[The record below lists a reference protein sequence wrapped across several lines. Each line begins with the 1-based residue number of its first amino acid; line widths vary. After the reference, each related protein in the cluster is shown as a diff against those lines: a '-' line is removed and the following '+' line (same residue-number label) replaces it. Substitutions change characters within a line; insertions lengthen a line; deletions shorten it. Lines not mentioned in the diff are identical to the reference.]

1 MKRRYAAI
9 VLGLTLT
16 FTSASF
22 AYAAAD
28 TAAETA
34 DSTAEKAEEAAQE
47 KVYGEVT
54 ETGDDSITVN
64 TGTLK
69 EEAKPAEGEKAASET
84 ENAEA
89 EAADTETA
97 ETDTT
102 EAETADTES
111 TEAEAADPAE
121 AADTEKP
128 EEILSMLDLTGESQT
143 IKVTEETTYEKQ
155 IVPEKPAEAE
165 KAAEME
171 AADPAEAEAADPA
184 EAEAADAAEAEAV
197 EGAEAE
203 KIQAEVPEMETESI
217 ALADIQVG
225 DIVKITFD
233 QDGNAATVV
242 VLESKADAP
251 DKEEKSQET
260 EAKDTASTE
269 TSDDSAQT
277 AEEEK

>member
-47 KVYGEVT
+47 EVYGEVT

-84 ENAEA
+84 ET
-89 EAADTETA
+89 ADTDTADTDTA
-97 ETDTT
+97 E
-102 EAETADTES
+102 TES

-128 EEILSMLDLTGESQT
+128 EEIPSMLDLTGESQT
-143 IKVTEETTYEKQ
+143 IKVKEETTYKKQ
-155 IVPEKPAEAE
+155 IAPEKP
-165 KAAEME
+165 
-171 AADPAEAEAADPA
+171 
-184 EAEAADAAEAEAV
+184 
-197 EGAEAE
+197 AEAE

-242 VLESKADAP
+242 VLESKVDAP

-260 EAKDTASTE
+260 EAKNTDSTE
-269 TSDDSAQT
+269 TSDDSAQA

>member
-47 KVYGEVT
+47 EVYGEVT

-84 ENAEA
+84 E
-89 EAADTETA
+89 TA
-97 ETDTT
+97 E
-102 EAETADTES
+102 
-111 TEAEAADPAE
+111 AE

-128 EEILSMLDLTGESQT
+128 EEIPSMLDLTGESQT

-155 IVPEKPAEAE
+155 IAPEKPAEAE
-165 KAAEME
+165 GE
-171 AADPAEAEAADPA
+171 EAEAADT
-184 EAEAADAAEAEAV
+184 AEAEAV

-242 VLESKADAP
+242 VLESKVDAP

-260 EAKDTASTE
+260 EAKNTDSTE

>member
-47 KVYGEVT
+47 EVYGEVT

-84 ENAEA
+84 E
-89 EAADTETA
+89 
-97 ETDTT
+97 
-102 EAETADTES
+102 TADTES

-128 EEILSMLDLTGESQT
+128 EEIPSMLDLTGESQT
-143 IKVTEETTYEKQ
+143 IKVKEETTYEKQ
-155 IVPEKPAEAE
+155 IAPEKP
-165 KAAEME
+165 
-171 AADPAEAEAADPA
+171 
-184 EAEAADAAEAEAV
+184 
-197 EGAEAE
+197 AEAE

-242 VLESKADAP
+242 VLESKVDAP

-260 EAKDTASTE
+260 EAKNTDSTE
-269 TSDDSAQT
+269 TSDDSAQA

>member
-47 KVYGEVT
+47 EVYGEVT

-84 ENAEA
+84 ET
-89 EAADTETA
+89 ADTDTA
-97 ETDTT
+97 E
-102 EAETADTES
+102 TES

-128 EEILSMLDLTGESQT
+128 EEIPSMLDLTGESQT
-143 IKVTEETTYEKQ
+143 IKVKEETTYEKQ
-155 IVPEKPAEAE
+155 IAPEKP
-165 KAAEME
+165 
-171 AADPAEAEAADPA
+171 
-184 EAEAADAAEAEAV
+184 
-197 EGAEAE
+197 AEAE

-242 VLESKADAP
+242 VLESKVDAP

-260 EAKDTASTE
+260 EAKNTDSTE
-269 TSDDSAQT
+269 TSDDSAQA

>member
-16 FTSASF
+16 LTSASF

-47 KVYGEVT
+47 EVYGEVT

-84 ENAEA
+84 ETAEA
-89 EAADTETA
+89 EAAAADTDTA
-97 ETDTT
+97 E
-102 EAETADTES
+102 TES

-121 AADTEKP
+121 AADIEKP
-128 EEILSMLDLTGESQT
+128 EEIPSMLDLTGESQT

-155 IVPEKPAEAE
+155 IAPEKPAEAE
-165 KAAEME
+165 GE
-171 AADPAEAEAADPA
+171 EAEAADT
-184 EAEAADAAEAEAV
+184 AEAEAV

-233 QDGNAATVV
+233 QDGNVATVV
-242 VLESKADAP
+242 VLESKIDAP

-260 EAKDTASTE
+260 EAKNTDSTE
-269 TSDDSAQT
+269 TSDDSAQA

>member
-22 AYAAAD
+22 AYAAA
-28 TAAETA
+28 ETA

-47 KVYGEVT
+47 EVYGEVT

-84 ENAEA
+84 ET
-89 EAADTETA
+89 ADTDTA
-97 ETDTT
+97 ET
-102 EAETADTES
+102 
-111 TEAEAADPAE
+111 EAADPAE

-128 EEILSMLDLTGESQT
+128 EEIPSMLDLTGESQT

-155 IVPEKPAEAE
+155 IAPEKP
-165 KAAEME
+165 
-171 AADPAEAEAADPA
+171 
-184 EAEAADAAEAEAV
+184 
-197 EGAEAE
+197 AEAE

-260 EAKDTASTE
+260 EAKDTDSTE

>member
-47 KVYGEVT
+47 EVYGEVT

-84 ENAEA
+84 ET
-89 EAADTETA
+89 ADTDTA
-97 ETDTT
+97 ET
-102 EAETADTES
+102 
-111 TEAEAADPAE
+111 EAADPAE

-128 EEILSMLDLTGESQT
+128 EEIPPMLDLTGESQT
-143 IKVTEETTYEKQ
+143 IKVKEETTYEKQ
-155 IVPEKPAEAE
+155 IAPEKP
-165 KAAEME
+165 
-171 AADPAEAEAADPA
+171 
-184 EAEAADAAEAEAV
+184 
-197 EGAEAE
+197 AEAE

-242 VLESKADAP
+242 VLESKVDAP

-260 EAKDTASTE
+260 EAKNTDSTE
-269 TSDDSAQT
+269 TSDDSAQA

>member
-47 KVYGEVT
+47 EVYGEVT

-171 AADPAEAEAADPA
+171 AADPAEAEAADT
-184 EAEAADAAEAEAV
+184 AEAEAV

-260 EAKDTASTE
+260 EAKNTDSTE

>member
-1 MKRRYAAI
+1 MVCKNKAANTANRKEWIIMKRRYAAI

-22 AYAAAD
+22 AYAAA
-28 TAAETA
+28 ETA

-47 KVYGEVT
+47 EVYGEVT

-89 EAADTETA
+89 EADDTDTAETETA
-97 ETDTT
+97 ET
-102 EAETADTES
+102 ETAESETAESETAETES

-128 EEILSMLDLTGESQT
+128 EEIPSMLDLTGESQT

-155 IVPEKPAEAE
+155 IAPEKPAEA
-165 KAAEME
+165 
-171 AADPAEAEAADPA
+171 D
-184 EAEAADAAEAEAV
+184 V
-197 EGAEAE
+197 
-203 KIQAEVPEMETESI
+203 
-217 ALADIQVG
+217 
-225 DIVKITFD
+225 
-233 QDGNAATVV
+233 
-242 VLESKADAP
+242 
-251 DKEEKSQET
+251 
-260 EAKDTASTE
+260 DTW
-269 TSDDSAQT
+269 
-277 AEEEK
+277 

>member
-28 TAAETA
+28 TAAGTA

-47 KVYGEVT
+47 EVYGEVT

-84 ENAEA
+84 ET
-89 EAADTETA
+89 ADTDTA
-97 ETDTT
+97 E
-102 EAETADTES
+102 TES

-128 EEILSMLDLTGESQT
+128 EEIPSMLDLTGESQT
-143 IKVTEETTYEKQ
+143 IKVKEETTYKKQ
-155 IVPEKPAEAE
+155 IAPEKP
-165 KAAEME
+165 
-171 AADPAEAEAADPA
+171 
-184 EAEAADAAEAEAV
+184 
-197 EGAEAE
+197 AEAE

-242 VLESKADAP
+242 VLESKVDAP

-260 EAKDTASTE
+260 EAKNTDSTE
-269 TSDDSAQT
+269 TSDDSAQA

>member
-47 KVYGEVT
+47 EVYGEVT

-84 ENAEA
+84 ET
-89 EAADTETA
+89 ADTDTA
-97 ETDTT
+97 E
-102 EAETADTES
+102 TES

-128 EEILSMLDLTGESQT
+128 EEIPSMLDLTGESQT
-143 IKVTEETTYEKQ
+143 IKVKEETTYKKQ
-155 IVPEKPAEAE
+155 IAPEKL
-165 KAAEME
+165 
-171 AADPAEAEAADPA
+171 
-184 EAEAADAAEAEAV
+184 
-197 EGAEAE
+197 AEAE

-242 VLESKADAP
+242 VLESKVDAP

-260 EAKDTASTE
+260 EAKNTDSTE
-269 TSDDSAQT
+269 TSDDSAQA

>member
-47 KVYGEVT
+47 EVYGEVT

-84 ENAEA
+84 ET
-89 EAADTETA
+89 ADTDTA
-97 ETDTT
+97 E
-102 EAETADTES
+102 TES

-128 EEILSMLDLTGESQT
+128 EEIPSMLDLTGESQT

-155 IVPEKPAEAE
+155 IAPEKP
-165 KAAEME
+165 
-171 AADPAEAEAADPA
+171 
-184 EAEAADAAEAEAV
+184 
-197 EGAEAE
+197 AEAE

-260 EAKDTASTE
+260 EAKDTDSTE

>member
-28 TAAETA
+28 TAADTAAETA

-47 KVYGEVT
+47 EVYGEVT

-84 ENAEA
+84 ET
-89 EAADTETA
+89 ADTDTA
-97 ETDTT
+97 E
-102 EAETADTES
+102 TES

-128 EEILSMLDLTGESQT
+128 EEIPSMLDLTGESQT

-155 IVPEKPAEAE
+155 IAPEKP
-165 KAAEME
+165 
-171 AADPAEAEAADPA
+171 
-184 EAEAADAAEAEAV
+184 
-197 EGAEAE
+197 AEAE

-242 VLESKADAP
+242 VLEPKVDAP

-260 EAKDTASTE
+260 EAKNTDSTE

>member
-47 KVYGEVT
+47 EVYGEVT

-84 ENAEA
+84 ET
-89 EAADTETA
+89 ADTDTA
-97 ETDTT
+97 ET
-102 EAETADTES
+102 
-111 TEAEAADPAE
+111 EAADPAE

-128 EEILSMLDLTGESQT
+128 EEIPSMLDLTGESQT
-143 IKVTEETTYEKQ
+143 IKVKEETTYEKQ
-155 IVPEKPAEAE
+155 IAPEKP
-165 KAAEME
+165 
-171 AADPAEAEAADPA
+171 
-184 EAEAADAAEAEAV
+184 
-197 EGAEAE
+197 AEAE

-242 VLESKADAP
+242 VLESKVDAP

-260 EAKDTASTE
+260 EAKNTDSTE
-269 TSDDSAQT
+269 TSDDSAQA

>member
-47 KVYGEVT
+47 EVYGEVT

-84 ENAEA
+84 E
-89 EAADTETA
+89 
-97 ETDTT
+97 
-102 EAETADTES
+102 TADTD
-111 TEAEAADPAE
+111 T
-121 AADTEKP
+121 ADTEKP
-128 EEILSMLDLTGESQT
+128 EEIPSMLDLTGESQT
-143 IKVTEETTYEKQ
+143 IKVKEETTYKKQ
-155 IVPEKPAEAE
+155 IAPEKP
-165 KAAEME
+165 
-171 AADPAEAEAADPA
+171 
-184 EAEAADAAEAEAV
+184 
-197 EGAEAE
+197 AEAE

-242 VLESKADAP
+242 VLESKVDAP

-260 EAKDTASTE
+260 EAKNTDSTE
-269 TSDDSAQT
+269 TSDDSAQA

>member
-47 KVYGEVT
+47 EVYGEVT

-84 ENAEA
+84 ET
-89 EAADTETA
+89 ADTDTA
-97 ETDTT
+97 E
-102 EAETADTES
+102 TES

-128 EEILSMLDLTGESQT
+128 EEIPSMLDLTGESQT
-143 IKVTEETTYEKQ
+143 IKVKEETTYKKQ
-155 IVPEKPAEAE
+155 IAPEKP
-165 KAAEME
+165 
-171 AADPAEAEAADPA
+171 
-184 EAEAADAAEAEAV
+184 
-197 EGAEAE
+197 AEAE

-242 VLESKADAP
+242 VLESKVDAP

-260 EAKDTASTE
+260 EAKNTDSTE
-269 TSDDSAQT
+269 TSDDSAQA